1 VRPAQPPAARSR
13 FAAKGDGTRRS
24 SSTEPKASPAQ
35 VAKPQRRS
43 GSVPPAPATPDPFG
57 APPAPPSVS
66 SVASSFDGAPK
77 APSVASS
84 FSRGADPFAAP
95 AAPSISSKGS
105 AFSDPFGQPPSAPS
119 VSSDPF
125 AVQGDAFAP
134 AAAPSASSSSLQDPA
149 AAFRTPGPSPF
160 EQAIANRRAKTEA
173 QKPASSSSYETDSES
188 DEESSASEES
198 PVKAPRPSD
207 NSELMNR
214 FRSRLQASG
223 SRSPPKRY
231 ASDSD

>member
-1 VRPAQPPAARSR
+1 LI
-13 FAAKGDGTRRS
+13 
-24 SSTEPKASPAQ
+24 STQ
-35 VAKPQRRS
+35 
-43 GSVPPAPATPDPFG
+43 
-57 APPAPPSVS
+57 
-66 SVASSFDGAPK
+66 
-77 APSVASS
+77 
-84 FSRGADPFAAP
+84 
-95 AAPSISSKGS
+95 
-105 AFSDPFGQPPSAPS
+105 

-134 AAAPSASSSSLQDPA
+134 AAAPSVSSSSLQDPA

-173 QKPASSSSYETDSES
+173 QKKPEASSSSYETDSES

>member
-1 VRPAQPPAARSR
+1 MLP
-13 FAAKGDGTRRS
+13 TWI
-24 SSTEPKASPAQ
+24 
-35 VAKPQRRS
+35 
-43 GSVPPAPATPDPFG
+43 
-57 APPAPPSVS
+57 
-66 SVASSFDGAPK
+66 
-77 APSVASS
+77 
-84 FSRGADPFAAP
+84 AP

-105 AFSDPFGQPPSAPS
+105 GFSDPFGQPPSAPS

-134 AAAPSASSSSLQDPA
+134 AAAPSVSSSSLQDPA

-173 QKPASSSSYETDSES
+173 QKPPASSSSYETDSEES

>member
-1 VRPAQPPAARSR
+1 M
-13 FAAKGDGTRRS
+13 
-24 SSTEPKASPAQ
+24 
-35 VAKPQRRS
+35 
-43 GSVPPAPATPDPFG
+43 
-57 APPAPPSVS
+57 
-66 SVASSFDGAPK
+66 ASSFDGAPK

-134 AAAPSASSSSLQDPA
+134 AAAPSLSSSSLQDPA

-173 QKPASSSSYETDSES
+173 QKAASSSSYETDSES
-188 DEESSASEES
+188 EEESSASEES

>member
-1 VRPAQPPAARSR
+1 M
-13 FAAKGDGTRRS
+13 
-24 SSTEPKASPAQ
+24 
-35 VAKPQRRS
+35 
-43 GSVPPAPATPDPFG
+43 
-57 APPAPPSVS
+57 
-66 SVASSFDGAPK
+66 
-77 APSVASS
+77 APSV
-84 FSRGADPFAAP
+84 
-95 AAPSISSKGS
+95 
-105 AFSDPFGQPPSAPS
+105 
-119 VSSDPF
+119 
-125 AVQGDAFAP
+125 
-134 AAAPSASSSSLQDPA
+134 SSSSLQDPA

-173 QKPASSSSYETDSES
+173 QKKPEASSSSYETDSES

>member
-1 VRPAQPPAARSR
+1 M
-13 FAAKGDGTRRS
+13 
-24 SSTEPKASPAQ
+24 
-35 VAKPQRRS
+35 
-43 GSVPPAPATPDPFG
+43 
-57 APPAPPSVS
+57 
-66 SVASSFDGAPK
+66 
-77 APSVASS
+77 
-84 FSRGADPFAAP
+84 
-95 AAPSISSKGS
+95 
-105 AFSDPFGQPPSAPS
+105 
-119 VSSDPF
+119 SSDPF

-134 AAAPSASSSSLQDPA
+134 AAAPSVSSSSLQDPA

-173 QKPASSSSYETDSES
+173 QKPPASSSSYETDSEES

-198 PVKAPRPSD
+198 PVKAPRPAD